1 METDQ
6 NRLRQDISPA
16 AAWAYAIGT
25 SIGWGSLVVTCNTYL
40 AQAGILGS
48 VIGMALGAA
57 VMLIIS
63 RNYAYMM
70 QCYPEA
76 GGAYTFAKE
85 QYGYDYGF
93 LTAWFLSMTYLAVLW
108 ANATSLPLFARYF
121 VGGYFPLRQA
131 VFDLRL

>member
-48 VIGMALGAA
+48 VIGMVLGAA

-70 QCYPEA
+70 H
-76 GGAYTFAKE
+76 GS
-85 QYGYDYGF
+85 
-93 LTAWFLSMTYLAVLW
+93 LTVE
-108 ANATSLPLFARYF
+108 
-121 VGGYFPLRQA
+121 
-131 VFDLRL
+131 